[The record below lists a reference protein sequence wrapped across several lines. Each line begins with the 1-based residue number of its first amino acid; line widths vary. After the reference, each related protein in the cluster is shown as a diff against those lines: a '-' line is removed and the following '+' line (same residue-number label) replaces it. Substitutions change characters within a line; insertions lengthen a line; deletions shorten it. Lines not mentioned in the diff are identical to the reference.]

1 MGSAQNG
8 QGIMGVAYALRAGF
22 GLDGSGLT
30 GAEVRGHGVV
40 WQGLSLFSF
49 HDASHQILIGDVLI
63 V

>member
-1 MGSAQNG
+1 
-8 QGIMGVAYALRAGF
+8 MGVAYALRAGF